1 MATQDTAPTDPSIE
15 TPKTETTP
23 QEGVSRRGF
32 ASMTAERRRQIAAM
46 GGKAVDPSQR
56 SFALDRELAR
66 EAGRKGGLAVPAEKR
81 SYSTNPDLAQ
91 RSGRKGGRS

>member
-15 TPKTETTP
+15 PTKKETTP
-23 QEGVSRRGF
+23 QEVESRRGF
-32 ASMTAERRRQIAAM
+32 ASMSRERQRQIASM

-56 SFALDRELAR
+56 SFSLDRELAR